1 METRLVHL
9 SDREASLES
18 FPISASQIAGF
29 FSCPAK
35 FEHDVLGT
43 GPRLPS
49 TPPAVIGSAVHK
61 STAVF
66 DSSRLDKNKARWLS
80 ADDTAEVLLEY
91 IKDPGE
97 EVDWTGSN
105 IEKAATIALGV
116 HTRYCHEVAP
126 THTYQHVEE
135 TMGKLPIQWEE
146 LGIEIVLSGTL
157 DRTFIKDAKYGIA
170 DLKTGAVACS
180 QHTGKHKAQLGAYE
194 LLAEQELGI
203 IIEQHGELI
212 QLQTSSNYKVAVQ
225 QVENARLALLGDDY
239 NTGMLT
245 HIARALKSGDFW
257 GNPSSWL
264 CSQKYCGAW
273 DNCIYR

>member
-1 METRLVHL
+1 MESYRV
-9 SDREASLES
+9 RASS
-18 FPISASQIAGF
+18 IAGF
-29 FSCPAK
+29 FSCPAQWA
-35 FEHDVLGT
+35 HNNLG
-43 GPRLPS
+43 GERLPS

-61 STAVF
+61 STAAF
-66 DSSRLDKNKARWLS
+66 DSSRLDNNKARWLT
-80 ADDTAEVLLEY
+80 ADDTAEVLLQY

-135 TMGKLPIQWEE
+135 TLDNLAIQWDEMD
-146 LGIEIVLSGTL
+146 IEIVLTGTL
-157 DRTFIKDAKYGIA
+157 DRSYIKDGKYGIA

-180 QHTGKHKAQLGAYE
+180 QNTGKHKAQLGAYE
-194 LLAEQELGI
+194 LLAEQKLGI
-203 IIEQHGELI
+203 IIEQPGELI

-225 QVENARLALLGDDY
+225 QVDNARIALLGDDH
-239 NTGMLT
+239 NIGMLT

-273 DNCIYR
+273 EHCIYR

>member
-1 METRLVHL
+1 M
-9 SDREASLES
+9 ES
-18 FPISASQIAGF
+18 FRVRASSIAGF
-29 FSCPAK
+29 FSCPAQWA
-35 FEHDVLGT
+35 HNNLG
-43 GPRLPS
+43 GERLPS
-49 TPPAVIGSAVHK
+49 TPPAVIGSAVHA
-61 STAVF
+61 STAEF
-66 DSSRLDKNKARWLS
+66 DRSRLDKNKARWLS
-80 ADDTAEVLLEY
+80 ADDTAEVLLDY

-135 TMGKLPIQWEE
+135 TMDNLAIEWEE
-146 LGIEIVLSGTL
+146 LDIEIVLTGTL
-157 DRTFIKDAKYGIA
+157 DRSYIRDGKIGIA

-180 QHTGKHKAQLGAYE
+180 QNTGKHKAQLGAYE
-194 LLAEQELGI
+194 LLAAQKLGI
-203 IIEQHGELI
+203 IIEQPGELI

-225 QVENARLALLGDDY
+225 QVHNATIALLGDDY